1 VPPAGDANT
10 ALIADSA
17 DLATIPLALLRAEMA
32 RLEQL
37 ISADTVV
44 RNQYTALA
52 QRIGAENGALQT
64 LKTRL
69 ADAQGAKSRRQA
81 LQSERDDAYER
92 LFDSVLAEQKAL
104 VDLYT
109 PLMMRL
115 AASTGTLQKLSFGV
129 TRVVDAAAWGNE
141 AEDDLIDCRK
151 AGPFFG
157 RGSLIKLAQS
167 DLQPKWESGSAKD
180 IRNAMSQFI
189 AKYTNDLVAHAPVV
203 PTQQEDFRTWSK
215 RFAHW
220 LFSTSHI
227 SIRYEI
233 AYDGID
239 IRKLSPGTRGIVLLL
254 LYLALDDADD
264 RPLLIDQPEENLDP
278 KSVFDEL
285 VSLFIAAKSK
295 RQVIIVTH
303 NANLVINTDADQIII
318 ANAGAHSGGL
328 PSITYTAGGLED
340 VAIRTSVCEILE
352 GGEDAFRERAR
363 RLRVRLER

>member
-1 VPPAGDANT
+1 
-10 ALIADSA
+10 
-17 DLATIPLALLRAEMA
+17 MA

-52 QRIGAENGALQT
+52 QRISTENGSLQT

-69 ADAQGAKSRRQA
+69 IDAQGAKTRRQA

-92 LFDSVLAEQKAL
+92 LFDAVLAEQKAL
-104 VDLYT
+104 VDLYA
-109 PLMMRL
+109 PLMKRL
-115 AASTGTLQKLSFGV
+115 AASTGTLQKLSFSV
-129 TRVVDAAAWGNE
+129 TRVADAAAWGNE

-151 AGPFFG
+151 AGPFSG

-167 DLQPKWESGSAKD
+167 ELRPAWEAGSAKD
-180 IRNAMSQFI
+180 VRNAMSKFI
-189 AKYTNDLVAHAPVV
+189 ATYTKDLVGHAPVI
-203 PTQQEDFRTWSK
+203 PAQQEAFRAWSK
-215 RFAHW
+215 KFAHW
-220 LFSTSHI
+220 LFSTGHI

-233 AYDGID
+233 AYDGVE

-254 LYLALDDADD
+254 LYLALDEADD
-264 RPLLIDQPEENLDP
+264 RPLIIDQPEENLDP

-295 RQVIIVTH
+295 RQVIMVTH
-303 NANLVINTDADQIII
+303 NANLVVNTDADQIII
-318 ANAGAHSGGL
+318 ADAGPHTGGGL
-328 PSITYTAGGLED
+328 PTITYTAGGLED
-340 VAIRTSVCEILE
+340 AAIRTSVCEILE